1 IPGAAFAQNEKSV
14 VAFYASGRSTL
25 TAAVDS
31 ILERTLTE
39 TLSEPLDYY
48 PEFFDLARFP
58 DQKYQEALRTFLL
71 SKYGDRRIDLI
82 VADGDTSLDFLTR
95 SRDLLF
101 PGTPIAFV
109 GRGPPPIAN
118 ATGVI
123 GRVT

>member
-1 IPGAAFAQNEKSV
+1 
-14 VAFYASGRSTL
+14 
-25 TAAVDS
+25 
-31 ILERTLTE
+31 
-39 TLSEPLDYY
+39 
-48 PEFFDLARFP
+48 ARFP

-109 GRGPPPIAN
+109 GRGPHTIAN

-123 GRVT
+123 APLNFRATLDMALRVQPDTERVVIVSGGSAFDTLYESMARGQ